1 MSKGPFGSEQFTATH
16 WSSAGEKAQF
26 GNQLLRFIDE
36 GFHKSLF
43 TKTLYNRL
51 SQCFQHIAH
60 HDLQGFYG
68 TWFAAPGDQARF
80 LDHLLRSPCFGDPT
94 YTYSDVE
101 RHLQIEIRRRN
112 YVALYRLA
120 ALEAERSTE
129 MKLLER
135 LESKYR
141 RPFSPIP
148 QPAGSFAEAAPELM
162 IPSQRSAPVQQM
174 LF

>member
-1 MSKGPFGSEQFTATH
+1 MPKGPFGSEQFTATQ
-16 WSSAGEKAQF
+16 WSTADDKAQF
-26 GNQLLRFIDE
+26 GNQSLRFIDE
-36 GFHKSLF
+36 GFPKSLF

-60 HDLQGFYG
+60 HDLHGFYG

-80 LDHLLRSPCFGDPT
+80 LDHLLRSPCFGDLA

-112 YVALYRLA
+112 YVALYHLA
-120 ALEAERSTE
+120 AVEAERSTD

-141 RPFSPIP
+141 RPLSPISE
-148 QPAGSFAEAAPELM
+148 PAGSFSEPAPALM
-162 IPSQRSAPVQQM
+162 VPDERSAPVQQT

>member
-1 MSKGPFGSEQFTATH
+1 MPKGPFSGEQFTATQR
-16 WSSAGEKAQF
+16 STAEDKAQF

-36 GFHKSLF
+36 GFPKCLF
-43 TKTLYNRL
+43 TKALYSRL

-60 HDLQGFYG
+60 HDLHGFYG

-80 LDHLLRSPCFGDPT
+80 LDHLLRSPCYGDPA

-112 YVALYRLA
+112 YVVLYRLA
-120 ALEAERSTE
+120 AVEAEESTE
-129 MKLLER
+129 MGLLER

-141 RPFSPIP
+141 RPLSPISE
-148 QPAGSFAEAAPELM
+148 PAGSLAEAALDQIVPNE
-162 IPSQRSAPVQQM
+162 RSAPVQQM

>member
-1 MSKGPFGSEQFTATH
+1 MPKGPFGSEQFTATQ
-16 WSSAGEKAQF
+16 WSSAGDKAQF

-60 HDLQGFYG
+60 CDLHGFYG
-68 TWFAAPGDQARF
+68 TWFAAPGDHARF
-80 LDHLLRSPCFGDPT
+80 LDHLLRSPCFGDPA

-101 RHLQIEIRRRN
+101 RDIQIEIRRRN

-129 MKLLER
+129 IELLER

-141 RPFSPIP
+141 RPLSPVSE
-148 QPAGSFAEAAPELM
+148 PAGSFSEAAPDLISDE
-162 IPSQRSAPVQQM
+162 RSAPVQQM
-174 LF
+174 LL

>member
-1 MSKGPFGSEQFTATH
+1 MPQGPFGGEQFTATQ
-16 WSSAGEKAQF
+16 WSSAGDKAQF

-43 TKTLYNRL
+43 TRALYNRL

-60 HDLQGFYG
+60 HDLHGFYG
-68 TWFAAPGDQARF
+68 TWFATPGDQARF
-80 LDHLLRSPCFGDPT
+80 LDHLLRSPCFGDPA
-94 YTYSDVE
+94 YTFSDVE

-141 RPFSPIP
+141 RPLSPISE
-148 QPAGSFAEAAPELM
+148 PAGSFPEPAPVPLVPDE
-162 IPSQRSAPVQQM
+162 RSAPAQQT